1 MIKCSALW
9 QDSRRIHL
17 LLPRG
22 ETAMKIRTRVLCT
35 AIVGVAFVSAART
48 AAPPEAMGVPPT
60 AAPDQAALLQSE
72 DPKLAANKKLVFD
85 MWRAIIQG
93 GHTEMAP
100 QYFTE
105 SYIQHNPNVATG
117 PRRDGGVHEADAAG
131 RTDRPDDRRSR
142 SSPSWRKAISCM
154 VATVSSRRTRRSPGR
169 STPARTS
176 TCSGSRTARS
186 PSTGTACRR
195 TRHPALQPEHAE
207 PARRGLQL
215 ICGSGNVPA
224 HSIRNPSNRQ
234 ETDRPGCR
242 QSVFYCYEQRLGHRL
257 SGQHAGR
264 RCLG

>member
-60 AAPDQAALLQSE
+60 AAPDQAALLQSP

-93 GHTEMAP
+93 GHAEMAP
-100 QYFTE
+100 QYFKE

-117 PRRDGGVHEADAAG
+117 RDAMVAYMKQ
-131 RTDRPDDRRSR
+131 TRPVK
-142 SSPSWRKAISCM
+142 PIVPTMTFPVIAIMAEGNLVM
-154 VATVSSRRTRRSPGR
+154 VATVSCTSDPTQPGKNYAGTHFDLFR
-169 STPARTS
+169 VEDGKIAEHWDSVPKDPATL
-176 TCSGSRTARS
+176 
-186 PSTGTACRR
+186 
-195 TRHPALQPEHAE
+195 HY
-207 PARRGLQL
+207 
-215 ICGSGNVPA
+215 
-224 HSIRNPSNRQ
+224 NPNTQ
-234 ETDRPGCR
+234 N
-242 QSVFYCYEQRLGHRL
+242 
-257 SGQHAGR
+257 QHAAG
-264 RCLG
+264 CS